1 MSTLN
6 DLSLSKVQRENLCQD
21 GISIRARIRGFTLPE
36 LIITIAV
43 LAIIITIAAPAILKQ
58 LARMEAKRIKS
69 QLEST
74 LDIAKAESYIRRQ
87 NLLVCLSDAQGRCHR
102 DSDKKILLF
111 IDINDNQ
118 HFDSQTDHLLSEQ
131 YLNPKYS
138 ELSLRV
144 GARRHYTKFW
154 GDTGMPRG
162 HFGHIKYCPTS
173 AYNETKYQ
181 ISFNQNG
188 IIKHKPNDIHPTGCT

>member
-21 GISIRARIRGFTLPE
+21 GISIRARICGFTLPE

-144 GARRHYTKFW
+144 GAKRHYTKFW